1 MDSVKRCRRGQ
12 GRLRGASVLHQGS
25 DQAHSNGPLHHP
37 GLPVRS
43 PWRIC
48 LLVCLLKKKKK
59 KCELMTMEGGFG
71 KTEET
76 RKQNSQ
82 DDKGKEEHRNR
93 TETHFI
99 GRHIGFVIV

>member
-1 MDSVKRCRRGQ
+1 MC
-12 GRLRGASVLHQGS
+12 
-25 DQAHSNGPLHHP
+25 
-37 GLPVRS
+37 
-43 PWRIC
+43 
-48 LLVCLLKKKKK
+48 VCLKKK

-99 GRHIGFVIV
+99 GRHTGFVIV